1 MARKHQQEENNSAQL
16 FPPVSEW
23 NNHVPGGFPYQS
35 QPNINLATNDFNNA
49 DRRSSNSSQSVDG
62 RNSVSSQE
70 LASPMQGQIKL
81 PRNDL
86 STFPTSQVPN
96 SDYNRMF
103 LDNTSFIPTDQNSRN
118 PLMFSQSG
126 LPPHSSP
133 LNLPQRRFN
142 QSIPQPG
149 EYGYY

>member
-1 MARKHQQEENNSAQL
+1 
-16 FPPVSEW
+16 
-23 NNHVPGGFPYQS
+23 
-35 QPNINLATNDFNNA
+35 
-49 DRRSSNSSQSVDG
+49 
-62 RNSVSSQE
+62 
-70 LASPMQGQIKL
+70 MQGQIKL

-126 LPPHSSP
+126 LPPQSSP